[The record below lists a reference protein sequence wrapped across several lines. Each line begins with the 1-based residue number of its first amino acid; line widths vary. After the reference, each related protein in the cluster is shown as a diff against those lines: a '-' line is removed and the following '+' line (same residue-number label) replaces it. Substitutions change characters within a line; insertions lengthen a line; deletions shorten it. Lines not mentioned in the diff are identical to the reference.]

1 MKIIKKEVLS
11 LQDKETVLRIWN
23 NEYPEKLNY
32 QTVDDFDS
40 YLNALAEK
48 NHYLLI
54 DDEGRIK
61 GWAFTFLREE
71 EDWFAIILDNDFQ
84 GAGNGSFLINELKKN
99 KSSLNGWVIDHET
112 DVKKN
117 KEQYKSPMSFY
128 IKNGFEVIKEK
139 RFESEKMS
147 AVKINWK
154 Y

>member
-11 LQDKETVLRIWN
+11 LQDKETVLQLWN
-23 NEYPEKLNY
+23 NEYPLKLNY
-32 QTVDDFDS
+32 QTMDDFDS
-40 YLNALAEK
+40 YLNALVEK

-54 DDEGRIK
+54 DDVNNIS
-61 GWAFTFLREE
+61 GWAFTFLREG

-84 GAGNGSFLINELKKN
+84 GSGNGSFLMNELKKN
-99 KSSLNGWVIDHET
+99 KRSLNGWVIDHET
-112 DVKKN
+112 DLKRN
-117 KEQYKSPMSFY
+117 KEKYRSPMSFY
-128 IKNGFEVIKEK
+128 IKNGFEVIKGK